1 MATATGP
8 SRRTVLTRKEVA
20 AAVKKAGNR
29 PRPKAARTA
38 KTWKKNG
45 KAWSRVLG
53 HFGAA

>member
-1 MATATGP
+1 MATVIRSN
-8 SRRTVLTRKEVA
+8 SRTALTRKAVA

-29 PRPKAARTA
+29 SRPKAAKSA

-45 KAWSRVLG
+45 KAWSKVLG